1 MKNVLNG
8 NLKVWHLV
16 VAGVLFMLTMG
27 GTIALA
33 DTNAVNAL

>member
-8 NLKVWHLV
+8 NLKVWHLLV
-16 VAGVLFMLTMG
+16 VGLFVMLTMG

-33 DTNAVNAL
+33 DTDAISAL